1 MSQGRAHA
9 HTDAAV
15 PDSVEAIAAHLARV
29 RFEDLPATTVA
40 AAKAGILDAI
50 ACALAGTDS
59 VDIAAIVALVR
70 DQGGKPSSTVWLGGG
85 LKVPPAAAVLAN
97 AATIHQ
103 FDFDDTHDIAVCH
116 PTSASLAPALAIAE
130 QIGGISGKELI
141 TAVALSNDLTS
152 RVALAIGGNLNAY
165 PWFRAPVVGL
175 FGATAAAAKIFG
187 ASEEQHREALGLAL
201 PLVSGTLASLH
212 HGGSSVRS
220 IRDGLCY
227 RNGVLAAELAMRGV
241 RGDRGVFDGPYG
253 YYQAFYR
260 GEYDRRKLVGE
271 LGTRYETDRVALKP
285 WPTIRH
291 IHAQITALADAMT
304 QNELAFDDVDHVTA
318 FVGKINLG
326 RCGPTQLGMVPRH
339 RIDLLGNLPFAL
351 GATLRHG
358 GPSLRLYRDTA
369 LADDVIVKAVPKVR
383 WEYDPA
389 MDGPWTFEPGRIALV
404 TKSGKTITQCCDVA
418 LGNPARPMSTAQR
431 HQKVLDGAAS
441 AARPVSEARV
451 REIIAAVEGLEQM
464 ADVTA
469 LASLLA

>member
-1 MSQGRAHA
+1 MSHGHA
-9 HTDAAV
+9 QMDSAV

-29 RFEDLPATTVA
+29 RFEDLPTTTVA

-50 ACALAGTDS
+50 GCALAGTDS
-59 VDIAAIVALVR
+59 LDIAAIVSLVR
-70 DQGGKPSSTVWLGGG
+70 DQGGKPSSTIWRGGG

-103 FDFDDTHDIAVCH
+103 FDFDDTHDVAVCH

-130 QIGGISGKELI
+130 QIGGVSGKDLI

-152 RVALAIGGNLNAY
+152 RVAFAITGNLNAY

-187 ASEEQHREALGLAL
+187 ASEEQHREALGLTL

-260 GEYDRRKLVGE
+260 GEYDRNKLAGE

-291 IHAQITALADAMT
+291 IHMLITAVSDAMRE
-304 QNELAFDDVDHVTA
+304 NALSFDDVDHVTA
-318 FVGKINLG
+318 YVGKINLG
-326 RCGPTQLGMVPRH
+326 RCGPTHLGMVPRH
-339 RIDLLGNLPFAL
+339 RIDLLGNLPFAVA
-351 GATLRHG
+351 ATLRHG
-358 GPSLRLYRDTA
+358 GPSLKLYRDTA
-369 LADDVIVKAVPKVR
+369 LADDVITNAVPKVR
-383 WEYDPA
+383 WEYDPK
-389 MDGPWTFEPGRIALV
+389 MDGPWTFEPGHVALV
-404 TKSGKTITQCCDVA
+404 TKSGKTITQRCDVA
-418 LGNPARPMSTAQR
+418 LGNPDRPMSTAQR
-431 HQKVLDGAAS
+431 HQKVLDGAAN
-441 AARPVSEARV
+441 AAPVVPESRA
-451 REIIAAVEGLEQM
+451 REIIAAVERLEEM
-464 ADVTA
+464 RDVAT
-469 LASLLA
+469 LAGLLA